1 MTKPR
6 SAGNGKVT
14 FTQSFGGREKYYSVK
29 YKKDWI
35 GDCAI
40 RALAHGTG
48 EDYIVVYKE
57 LFEMAMKI
65 GDMPNADKVT
75 DAYLRQRGWTKNT
88 TMKKMG
94 KRVRLK
100 DWPTHG
106 TYIIRMN
113 YHVTCIKDGV
123 HLDMGDWRSRCG
135 NTYWTPP
142 LSEK

>member
-57 LFEMAMKI
+57 LFEMAMKV
-65 GDMPNADKVT
+65 GAMPNSDIVGN
-75 DAYLRQRGWTKNT
+75 AYL
-88 TMKKMG
+88 
-94 KRVRLK
+94 L
-100 DWPTHG
+100 
-106 TYIIRMN
+106 
-113 YHVTCIKDGV
+113 
-123 HLDMGDWRSRCG
+123 
-135 NTYWTPP
+135 
-142 LSEK
+142 